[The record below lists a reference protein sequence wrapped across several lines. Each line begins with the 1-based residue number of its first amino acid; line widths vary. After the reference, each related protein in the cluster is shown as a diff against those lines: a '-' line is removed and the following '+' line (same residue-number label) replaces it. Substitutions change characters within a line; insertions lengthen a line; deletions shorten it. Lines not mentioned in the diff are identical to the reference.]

1 MTKKRTWAVA
11 DALTARAAA
20 GRPMATVMN
29 MGGTALQN
37 AATALVMMTAAG
49 SPLGAPEGREYAGAI
64 SKQLLAAA
72 TTGGFDCGEEFLA
85 LFVAN
90 AMTPRLQQLAA
101 DAVRAIGGAAEFFE
115 LLELATT
122 PAHLMGGA
130 Q

>member
-29 MGGTALQN
+29 MGGTASQN
-37 AATALVMMTAAG
+37 AATALVMMTAAS
-49 SPLGAPEGREYAGAI
+49 SPLGAPEGREYAGVI
-64 SKQLLAAA
+64 SRQLLRAAMA
-72 TTGGFDCGEEFLA
+72 GGFDGVKEYLG
-85 LFVAN
+85 LFRTN
-90 AMTPRLQQLAA
+90 AMTPRLQELAA

-122 PAHLMGGA
+122 PTDLMGGA

>member
-29 MGGTALQN
+29 MGGTASQN

-72 TTGGFDCGEEFLA
+72 SAGGFDCVEEFLG
-85 LFVAN
+85 LFSAN
-90 AMTPRLQQLAA
+90 AMTPRLVELAA

-122 PAHLMGGA
+122 PADLMGGA

>member
-20 GRPMATVMN
+20 GRPMATVMD
-29 MGGTALQN
+29 MGGTASQN

-49 SPLGAPEGREYAGAI
+49 SPLGAPEGRQYAGRI
-64 SKQLLAAA
+64 SKQLLDAA
-72 TTGGFDCGEEFLA
+72 TAGGFTSRTEFLR
-85 LFVAN
+85 LIEAN
-90 AMTPRLQQLAA
+90 EMAPRLEQLAA
-101 DAVRAIGGAAEFFE
+101 DAVRAISGAAEFFA

-122 PAHLMGGA
+122 PADLMGGA

>member
-20 GRPMATVMN
+20 GRPMATVLD

-37 AATALVMMTAAG
+37 AATALVMMTAAS
-49 SPLGAPEGREYAGAI
+49 SPLGAPEGREYAGVI
-64 SKQLLAAA
+64 SRQLLRAAMA
-72 TTGGFDCGEEFLA
+72 NGFDSTEEYLS
-85 LFVAN
+85 LFRAN
-90 AMTPRLQQLAA
+90 AMTPRLQELAA
-101 DAVRAIGGAAEFFE
+101 DAVRAIGGAAKFFE

-122 PAHLMGGA
+122 PTDLMGGA